1 MFTCTS
7 GAPVH
12 ACEWYRSRFWQ
23 STRAPPPGAADSRNA
38 SSGSAA
44 ALQMR
49 GKRFRAVL
57 IDSAVSEHLRR
68 HHVLSRGSRWAL
80 TELICNTLR
89 AYDTQCR
96 SDETSVC

>member
-1 MFTCTS
+1 MFGVFTCTA
-7 GAPVH
+7 GAPVR

-38 SSGSAA
+38 SSGNDE

-57 IDSAVSEHLRR
+57 IDSAVSEHLQTTLESLLANA
-68 HHVLSRGSRWAL
+68 HQS
-80 TELICNTLR
+80 ELNLR
-89 AYDTQCR
+89 T
-96 SDETSVC
+96 